1 MPMYEYKCGQC
12 GFEFEEITSFE
23 KKDDMRNCPDCEA
36 IDVTR
41 KQISAFSFT
50 SSIDPKKGDTIS
62 TNKEIDKVIGEA
74 SSKRWEQLEKRREER
89 WKKGKEVQL
98 SVPKDKKGQ
107 FKPMELVGT
116 EKQRKFR
123 KEFSEALSEHRKERS
138 KKGLKQFD
146 GPGPI
151 TD

>member
-1 MPMYEYKCGQC
+1 MYEYKCGHC
-12 GFEFEEITSFE
+12 GFEFEDITSFE
-23 KKDDMRNCPDCEA
+23 KKDDTRKCPDCSS
-36 IDVTR
+36 IDVAR
-41 KQISAFSFT
+41 KQVSSFAFKT
-50 SSIDPKKGDTIS
+50 TVDPKKGDTIA

-74 SSKRWEQLEKRREER
+74 SSKRWEQLEKRRNER
-89 WKKGKEVQL
+89 WKKGKQLEL
-98 SVPKDKKGQ
+98 SVPRDKDGQ
-107 FKPMELVGT
+107 YKPMSLVGT

-146 GPGPI
+146 GPGSI